1 MMTIPTQRSIHSFMT
16 DNAKLYVVGT
26 PIGNLSDFSP
36 RGIETLEKADYIAAE
51 DTRVSLRLLTHFGIK
66 KPMLSYY
73 KPHEAEKS
81 AKILELLHDGNSV
94 ALVSDAGMPCISDPG
109 VYLVQKC
116 YENGIPVEV
125 IPSCNAAVAAVAISG
140 IDTMRFAFEGF
151 LPVNKKE
158 RTQRLDEIKTLPH
171 TLIFYEAPHKLQKTL
186 EDMRASFG
194 GSRYCALCRE
204 LTKIHE
210 EVIRG
215 TLDELCDYYSS
226 TEPRGEFVI
235 VVEGAADIPQ
245 EQMTI
250 EQAAE
255 LAKQLA
261 AGGEKLSE
269 ACKKAAKAAGVSKQ
283 EIYKLLH
290 NETE

>member
-1 MMTIPTQRSIHSFMT
+1 MNDTG
-16 DNAKLYVVGT
+16 KLYVVGT

-36 RGIETLEKADYIAAE
+36 RGIETLENADYIAAE
-51 DTRVSLRLLTHFGIK
+51 DTRVSLRLLTHFEIR

-81 AKILELLHDGNSV
+81 AKILELLAEGNSV

-116 YENGIPVEV
+116 YEAGIPVEV
-125 IPSCNAAVAAVAISG
+125 IPSCNAAIAAVAISG

-158 RTQRLDEIKTLPH
+158 RSERLSEICTMPH
-171 TLIFYEAPHKLQKTL
+171 TLIFYEAPHKLCRTL
-186 EDMRASFG
+186 EDMCGAFG
-194 GSRYCALCRE
+194 GDRYCALCRE

-215 TLDELCDYYSS
+215 TLSELCAYYET
-226 TEPRGEFVI
+226 TEPRGEYVI
-235 VVEGAADIPQ
+235 VVEGAKQ
-245 EQMTI
+245 TEKQQLTL

-255 LAKQLA
+255 LARQLML
-261 AGGEKLSE
+261 GGEKMSD
-269 ACKKAAKAAGVSKQ
+269 ACKKAAKETGFPKQ
-283 EIYKLLH
+283 EIYKLVLDG
-290 NETE
+290 E

>member
-1 MMTIPTQRSIHSFMT
+1 MNDTG
-16 DNAKLYVVGT
+16 KLYVVGT

-81 AKILELLHDGNSV
+81 AKILALLAKGNTV

-116 YENGIPVEV
+116 YEQGVPVEV
-125 IPSCNAAVAAVAISG
+125 IPSCNAAIAAVAISG

-151 LPVNKKE
+151 LPVPKKDRNE
-158 RTQRLDEIKTLPH
+158 RLDEIKSLPH
-171 TLIFYEAPHKLQKTL
+171 TLIFYEAPHKLTKTL
-186 EDMRASFG
+186 DDMRTAFG
-194 GSRYCALCRE
+194 GNRYCALCRE
-204 LTKIHE
+204 LTKLHE
-210 EVIRG
+210 EVVRG
-215 TLDELCDYYSS
+215 TLDELCAYYEA
-226 TEPRGEFVI
+226 TEPRGEYVI
-235 VVEGAADIPQ
+235 VVAGAEKKAD
-245 EQMTI
+245 EKLTI

-255 LAKQLA
+255 LARQLIL
-261 AGGEKLSE
+261 GGEKMSE
-269 ACKKAAKAAGVSKQ
+269 ACKKAAKETGYPKQ
-283 EIYKLLH
+283 EIYKLLL
-290 NETE
+290 ED

>member
-1 MMTIPTQRSIHSFMT
+1 MSDTG
-16 DNAKLYVVGT
+16 KLYVVGT

-36 RGIETLEKADYIAAE
+36 RGIETLESVDYIAAE

-81 AKILELLHDGNSV
+81 AKILELLADGSNV

-116 YENGIPVEV
+116 YETGIAVEV

-158 RTQRLDEIKTLPH
+158 RSERLAEIRSLPH
-171 TLIFYEAPHKLQKTL
+171 TLIFYEAPHKLRKTL
-186 EDMRASFG
+186 EDMTEAFG
-194 GSRYCALCRE
+194 GDRSCALCRE

-215 TLDELCDYYSS
+215 TLSELCDYYK
-226 TEPRGEFVI
+226 ELDPRGEYVV
-235 VVEGAADIPQ
+235 VVEGAKPCEAQ
-245 EQMTI
+245 EFTL

-255 LAKQLA
+255 LARQLA
-261 AGGEKLSE
+261 AGGEKLSD
-269 ACKKAAKAAGVSKQ
+269 ACKKAAKQTGFSKQ
-283 EIYKLLH
+283 EIYKLAL
-290 NETE
+290 EE